1 VCGSVSVCVRET
13 AASKTTP
20 LLNSV
25 PCPSPRSKQASKQR
39 CESKRPIQYTPHGRD
54 RTPRHLPLSTTRL
67 PGRIGRTLRPGVRRQ
82 MRTRNHRRGQEGGGQ
97 EARQKKTCRGST
109 FDPPTPKA
117 LCPRSPA
124 TTTPCP
130 RERGI
135 LHVWSACREHSGP
148 IDCLSEAAR
157 EGGREGAGWG
167 REAPGCLAS
176 PREACHT
183 IHCLHLTALLFFFF
197 PLTQPKHKPLL
208 HKETQ
213 QPASSLLPRPP

>member
-1 VCGSVSVCVRET
+1 MPQP
-13 AASKTTP
+13 K
-20 LLNSV
+20 
-25 PCPSPRSKQASKQR
+25 KQASKQR
-39 CESKRPIQYTPHGRD
+39 CESKRPIQYTPHGHD

-109 FDPPTPKA
+109 FDPSTPKA
-117 LCPRSPA
+117 LYPRSSA
-124 TTTPCP
+124 TTMPCP
-130 RERGI
+130 RERGS

-167 REAPGCLAS
+167 REAAGLPCFTKGGLPHNPLLAS
-176 PREACHT
+176 DSPPLFLLPTHT
-183 IHCLHLTALLFFFF
+183 AK
-197 PLTQPKHKPLL
+197 TQPLL

-213 QPASSLLPRPP
+213 QPTSSLLPRPP